1 MSMQHLTEL
10 MDESFRKLKEL
21 HNQDDKDNVLLATIG
36 NLLQKLEQRDAVI
49 AEQRALIQK
58 LNKELRNGRERED
71 MAIS

>member
-21 HNQDDKDNVLLATIG
+21 HDQEERDNVLIALAD
-36 NLLQKLEQRDAVI
+36 NLLKKLEQRDEVI
-49 AEQRALIQK
+49 AKQRLLIQQ
-58 LNKELRNGRERED
+58 LNKELRNGRESEN